1 MKKSFI
7 RHISLCLAVLAGV
20 LPLWAQQDDFDP
32 VLPPDPAASYVVS
45 VASDPAH
52 GAAVTGSGAFN
63 TGAATV
69 VSCTPNEGYVLD
81 YWTLDGARY
90 GTDASFTYKV
100 EHRSVAFVAHL
111 RAVAAH
117 KLSVTTNLTGATEVT
132 GAGEYYAKH
141 EVQIRC
147 TPNKDYHFQ
156 YWTLNGEVYSR
167 DLSFTYE
174 MGDGDAAFV
183 AVFTHTPHYT
193 VTAKPDDTSAGRV
206 TAVDGEYLQ
215 GDVLNIEAAAYD
227 EYVFSHWTLNG
238 TYFTDQRAFTYTV
251 GEADAAFVAV
261 FDFNPAQPEDPA
273 VVLTSTVFVKS
284 NPTGAATFNI
294 PSGNKYRE
302 GDTLVIRATMGEDY
316 IFEGWYEGDRK
327 VASTTAFTYIVG
339 QKSVTFTLRA
349 TPIIY
354 SQLNLVALPAEAI
367 TFNIHSGNI
376 YREHTTVALHASV
389 AAGYVFRGWYS
400 GDSLLSETTD
410 LQYTIGATATTLTAK
425 ATIIEPDPDDD
436 WDPLPPTD
444 PDMESVYIIAQS
456 ANSATG
462 KAYGSASYVVGKEAT
477 LRAVSA
483 HGYVFSRW
491 DDGNTDSVR
500 TVVAKVNVT
509 YTAYF
514 TPITYTVNVV
524 ADDDKAGTVTGGGT
538 YAYRS
543 SATLTA
549 MSAAGYAFVRWSDD
563 NADATHTV
571 YITSDTTFTA
581 YFRPLTYTIDVQ
593 SSDMYAGI
601 VTGGGEY
608 RAGDSLVIKAASLRN
623 NVFLQW
629 DDGNADNPRT
639 VKATGNTTYIALFVE
654 WGEESE
660 DAGLLQ
666 GRFKVAENRYVS
678 FSQGNLQYIAGDGS
692 MHACADWSI
701 QPGTW
706 RFADNQYAHVGT
718 DNDQASED
726 YEGAIDIFG
735 WGTSGWRSGAKA
747 YQPWSA
753 SLNNADYQPIDATSD
768 LTDAAEFAD
777 WGVYNAVW
785 NGGNRPELWR
795 VLTDQEW
802 IYLFQHTRWT
812 MARVNVNGKRIRGF
826 MLLPD
831 GFKAPAGVPVAVLGN
846 GNETTTLKTISQ
858 AAYASNQYTEEQ
870 FAVLQQSGA
879 VFLPCAG
886 YRDAGEV
893 DYVNMIGGYW
903 SSTAAGAE
911 YARGMYFF
919 SSTVDAYSLPLRSFG
934 YSVRLVRDVEA
945 PVYTDAPSEGLIDGE
960 KVTKILRDG
969 QVIILR
975 EGREY
980 TVWGV
985 ERR

>member
-7 RHISLCLAVLAGV
+7 RHISVCLAMLAGV
-20 LPLWAQQDDFDP
+20 LPLRAQQDDFDP
-32 VLPPDPAASYVVS
+32 VLPPDPAASYVVT
-45 VASDPAH
+45 VASAPAH
-52 GAAVTGSGAFN
+52 GSAVTGSGAFN

-117 KLSVTTNLTGATEVT
+117 KLSVTTNLTGAAEVT

-193 VTAKPDDTSAGRV
+193 VTAKPDDTSAGQV

-251 GEADAAFVAV
+251 GKADAAFVAV

-284 NPTGAATFNI
+284 NPAGAATFNI

-456 ANSATG
+456 ANSVTG

-477 LRAVSA
+477 LRAVPA

-549 MSAAGYAFVRWSDD
+549 TPAAGYAFVRWSDD

-660 DAGLLQ
+660 DAGRLQ

-945 PVYTDAPSEGLIDGE
+945 PVYTDAPSEGLIGGE

-980 TVWGV
+980 TVLGV

>member
-7 RHISLCLAVLAGV
+7 RHISVCLAMLAGV
-20 LPLWAQQDDFDP
+20 LPLRAQQDDFDP

-45 VASDPAH
+45 VASAPAH
-52 GAAVTGSGAFN
+52 GSAVTGSGAFN

-117 KLSVTTNLTGATEVT
+117 KLSVTTNLTGAAEVT

-251 GEADAAFVAV
+251 GKADAAFVAV

-284 NPTGAATFNI
+284 NPVGAATFNI

-477 LRAVSA
+477 LRAVPA
-483 HGYVFSRW
+483 PGYVFSRW
-491 DDGNTDSVR
+491 NDGNTDSVR

-514 TPITYTVNVV
+514 TPIIYTVNVV

-549 MSAAGYAFVRWSDD
+549 TPAAGYAFVRWSDD

-692 MHACADWSI
+692 MHVCADWSI

-747 YQPWSA
+747 YQPWNA

-831 GFKAPAGVPVAVLGN
+831 GFKAPACVSVAVLGS

-945 PVYTDAPSEGLIDGE
+945 PVYTDAPSEVLLDGE
-960 KVTKILRDG
+960 NVTKILRNG

-980 TVWGV
+980 TVLGEEV
-985 ERR
+985 R

>member
-7 RHISLCLAVLAGV
+7 RHISLCLAMLAGV
-20 LPLWAQQDDFDP
+20 LPLRAQQDDFDP

-52 GAAVTGSGAFN
+52 GAVVTGSGAFN

-117 KLSVTTNLTGATEVT
+117 KLSVTTNLTGAAEVT

-251 GEADAAFVAV
+251 GKADAAFVAV

-284 NPTGAATFNI
+284 NPAGAATFNI

-444 PDMESVYIIAQS
+444 PDMKSVYIIAQS

-477 LRAVSA
+477 LRAVPA

-491 DDGNTDSVR
+491 NDGNTDSVR

-549 MSAAGYAFVRWSDD
+549 TPAAGYAFVRWSDD

-706 RFADNQYAHVGT
+706 RLADNQYAHVGT

-768 LTDAAEFAD
+768 LTDVAEFAD

-945 PVYTDAPSEGLIDGE
+945 PVYTDAPSEGLIGGE

-980 TVWGV
+980 TVLGV